1 MLKSKHILS
10 LGAGL
15 AGLAVALGAFGAHA
29 LKGMLT
35 NEEMA
40 IFQTGN
46 RYHMYHALGL
56 LIAGWG
62 AKEFGHR
69 LFRGGAWCFIG
80 GIGIFS
86 GSLFVVALSGA
97 KWLGM
102 FTPLGGA
109 LFISGWI
116 CLLLGFW
123 RSP

>member
-1 MLKSKHILS
+1 MLNSKHILS

-35 NEEMA
+35 SEEMA
-40 IFQTGN
+40 IFQTSN

-62 AKEFGHR
+62 AKEFQHR
-69 LFRGGAWCFIG
+69 LFGRGAWCFLS

-86 GSLFVVALSGA
+86 GSLYVLALSGV

-102 FTPLGGA
+102 FTPLGGL
-109 LFISGWI
+109 LFIAGWT